1 MADKLILK
9 KRDEICDV
17 LRAEV
22 ISGQWE
28 SDQPVRENTLTKRF
42 GVSRGPIRDALLQ
55 LTREGALVY
64 RANKGVRV
72 GSPPDKEERNLLC
85 RMRRE
90 LELYCIKKALSL
102 WNHADDKRII
112 LLLVELKKACDN
124 SDLPKVAEADLAL
137 HRHWVSRASKEIEA
151 VWLSISVRM
160 RMAYTRLSEYQ
171 DIYLEHESIV
181 EAVLRRDLPAAQ
193 SWIGKNVI

>member
-1 MADKLILK
+1 MAIQVIPK
-9 KRDEICDV
+9 KRDEICDA

-28 SDQPVRENTLTKRF
+28 SDKPVRENTLTKRF

-64 RANKGVRV
+64 RKNKGVRV
-72 GSPPDKEERNLLC
+72 GSPPDKEERDLLC

-90 LELYCIKKALSL
+90 LEVYCIKKAISR
-102 WNHADDKRII
+102 WDQKDDRKIT
-112 LLLVELKKACDN
+112 LLLVDLKTACDN
-124 SDLPKVAEADLAL
+124 LDLPKVAEADLAL
-137 HRHWVSRASKEIEA
+137 HRHWVSRASKEMEA

-171 DIYLEHESIV
+171 EIYQEHESIV
-181 EAVLRRDLPAAQ
+181 EAILRRDLPTTE
-193 SWIGKNVI
+193 SRLEKNII